1 MFNLLE
7 MSRIGQQPISIPS
20 GVRVETE
27 ADKIVKVSGP
37 KGDLQQALL
46 DKVSFKLDKDQCLIE
61 RNDESKRAKSQHGL
75 MRSLLAN
82 MVVGVSEGFSREL
95 EIVGIGYKV
104 RLEGG
109 ELVLNLGF
117 SHEIRYQI
125 PETVEVTVD
134 GNFIKVSG
142 IDKQQVGQV
151 AASIRGF
158 KKPEPYKGKGIRYKG
173 EVIRRKSG
181 KGAKEA

>member
-1 MFNLLE
+1 
-7 MSRIGQQPISIPS
+7 MSRIGQQPILIPS
-20 GVRVETE
+20 DVRVETE
-27 ADKIVKVSGP
+27 ADGVVKVSGP
-37 KGDLQQALL
+37 KGDLRQALL
-46 DKVSFKLDKDQCLIE
+46 DKVSFKLEKDQCLVE
-61 RNDESKRAKSQHGL
+61 RNDETKQAKSQHGL

-82 MVVGVSEGFSREL
+82 MVTGVSQGFSREL

-104 RLEGG
+104 RLEGDR
-109 ELVLNLGF
+109 LILNLGF
-117 SHEIRYQI
+117 SHEVNYQV
-125 PETVEVTVD
+125 PETVEISVD

-173 EVIRRKSG
+173 EAVRRKSG
-181 KGAKEA
+181 KDPKEA